1 MLSSVGFI
9 VLRRWRQ
16 RGGTLICSDGL
27 VDCLD
32 MKGVEW
38 KSDPLYVLKAE
49 FDNIAANVYL
59 HGFKPSTR
67 IRLENLSQRLEEQ
80 AVWRE
85 ANKTGY
91 VRFESRTRRPRATKL
106 TLRFDDPT
114 DLSEHESNMVHDILD
129 KAARQLE
136 TMLKREKPVT

>member
-1 MLSSVGFI
+1 MEAARRNFNLS
-9 VLRRWRQ
+9 RWF
-16 RGGTLICSDGL
+16 

-32 MKGVEW
+32 MKTVEW
-38 KSDPLYVLKAE
+38 KADPLYVLKAE

-129 KAARQLE
+129 K
-136 TMLKREKPVT
+136 